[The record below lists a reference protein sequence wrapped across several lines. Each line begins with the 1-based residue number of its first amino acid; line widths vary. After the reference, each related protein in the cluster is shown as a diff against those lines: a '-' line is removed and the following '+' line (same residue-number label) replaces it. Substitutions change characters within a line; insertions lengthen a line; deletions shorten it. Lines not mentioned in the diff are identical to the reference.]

1 MPVRTV
7 KPITPGQRGKTIS
20 TFEEITKSK
29 PEKSLLVPL
38 KRTGGRN
45 NTGKMTQRRFIKTI
59 LHPASPKCL

>member
-29 PEKSLLVPL
+29 PEKSLTRSL
-38 KRTGGRN
+38 KKSGGRN
-45 NTGKMTQRRFIKTI
+45 NMGRVTSRRRGG
-59 LHPASPKCL
+59 